1 MSGKTLACCYTRFS
15 TEHQNQSST
24 IGQLKAIKAYCEKNN
39 IEIIETYIDE
49 AQTGTNT
56 NRKDFQRLLADAPTA
71 LWDTVVVYNMSR
83 LSRSVKDTL
92 NIKEDFEKI
101 GKKIVSVIEN
111 QEETPEGDFFNLI
124 TYGMNELFVKQFA
137 RDSWRG
143 LLVNANECKALGG
156 VPPFGYSVGKDRKYI
171 INEEEAK
178 IVRIIF
184 DMTAKD
190 YTYSEIAKYLNENGY
205 TRREGKPFK
214 TNFNDIL
221 RNEKYKGIYVWNL
234 RENKKKLGKKTN
246 RIYKSDAEV
255 IRIPGGI
262 PAIVD
267 AKVFD
272 EIQKILDQRKR
283 RPMRRGL
290 KSKYLLTGLVK
301 CGYCGCSL
309 SGQYTF
315 SGKTKAYRSF
325 YACNKNQVK
334 PRRCECKDINMEY
347 LNWYIKKLLVE
358 TILNKDNIK
367 IYQDGVNELSSY
379 KRQIVSDRLT
389 EIENEK
395 LSIKDK
401 SLEYAELLAF
411 ASENEYVRLMKEISN
426 ITARRTSL
434 ELMEIELNNKIKLLP
449 RLTVKDI
456 KGFMSSYRH
465 LLNDREQQKKTIF
478 HLIEKIVID
487 NETICVYVDLKKYF
501 NIPNKGYDDLILC
514 ITEDRNLVANKPK
527 HQEIQ
532 FSGDKIKEGF
542 DKLKNEF

>member
-24 IGQLKAIKAYCEKNN
+24 IGQLKTIKAYCEKNN

-358 TILNKDNIK
+358 IILNNDNIK

-465 LLNDREQQKKTIF
+465 LLNDIEQQKKTIF

-532 FSGDKIKEGF
+532 FSGDKIKKGF

>member
-246 RIYKSDAEV
+246 RVYKSDAEV

-267 AKVFD
+267 AKLFD

-334 PRRCECKDINMEY
+334 PRRCECKGINMEY

-465 LLNDREQQKKTIF
+465 LLSDREQQKKTIF

-487 NETICVYVDLKKYF
+487 NENICVYVDLKKYF

-532 FSGDKIKEGF
+532 FSGDKIKKGF

>member
-111 QEETPEGDFFNLI
+111 QQETPEGDFFNLI

-184 DMTAKD
+184 DMTTKD

-214 TNFNDIL
+214 TNLNDIL

-334 PRRCECKDINMEY
+334 PRRCECKGINMEY

-501 NIPNKGYDDLILC
+501 NISNKGYDDLILC

-532 FSGDKIKEGF
+532 FSGDKIKKGF

>member
-267 AKVFD
+267 AKLFD

-334 PRRCECKDINMEY
+334 PRRCKCKDINMEY

-456 KGFMSSYRH
+456 KEFMSSYRH
-465 LLNDREQQKKTIF
+465 LLSDREQQKKTIF

-487 NETICVYVDLKKYF
+487 NEIICVYVDLKKYF
-501 NIPNKGYDDLILC
+501 NITNKGYDDLILC

>member
-171 INEEEAK
+171 VNEEEAK

-184 DMTAKD
+184 DMTTKD

-246 RIYKSDAEV
+246 RVYKSDAEV